1 MDTAQQRLNEVFRTR
16 TKAGRIRQ
24 QNEAN
29 IIKAAEIEFA
39 SNGFKGTSLN
49 AVADRANLPKSNIL
63 YYFKTKFGLYGAV
76 LADILEMWNQ
86 NFSEAKVDSNPA
98 EVIFGYI
105 EQKLLYSA
113 TNPLASRIF
122 AMEIIQGGPHLEE
135 FLAKDLK
142 RWIDERA
149 SVIRAW
155 IDNGK
160 MKAVDPVHLI
170 FLIWGAT
177 QHYADF
183 GTQCAWAMGKEKLDA
198 EDFRAATK
206 TVGDIVLSGLG
217 LEVPKPAA
225 AVNPFMT
232 SSV

>member
-1 MDTAQQRLNEVFRTR
+1 MDNAQQRLNEVFRTR

-39 SNGFKGTSLN
+39 QNGFKGTSLN

-76 LADILEMWNQ
+76 LADVLEMWNQ
-86 NFSEAKVDSNPA
+86 NFSEATADSDPA
-98 EVIFGYI
+98 EVLYGYI

-113 TNPLASRIF
+113 MNPLASKIF
-122 AMEIIQGGPHLEE
+122 AMEIIQGAPHLEE
-135 FLAKDLK
+135 YLAKDIK
-142 RWIDERA
+142 TWIDERA
-149 SVIRAW
+149 SVIQSW
-155 IDNGK
+155 IDEGK
-160 MKAVDPVHLI
+160 IKAVHPVHLM

-183 GTQCAWAMGKEKLDA
+183 GVQCAWALGRETLDGS
-198 EDFRAATK
+198 DFKAATQ
-206 TVGDIVLSGLG
+206 TIADIVLTGLG
-217 LEVPKPAA
+217 LEYNKPALA
-225 AVNPFMT
+225 QE
-232 SSV
+232 